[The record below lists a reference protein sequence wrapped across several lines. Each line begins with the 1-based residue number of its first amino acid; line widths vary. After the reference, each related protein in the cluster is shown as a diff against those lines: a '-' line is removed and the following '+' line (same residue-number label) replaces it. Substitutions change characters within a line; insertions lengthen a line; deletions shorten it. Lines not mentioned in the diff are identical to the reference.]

1 MKNKKNIILRNTALF
16 ALGAVSLSILQPGIA
31 KIKTLLLIAG
41 IESMALALSGIGAYV
56 YTQIDFTRHSLNSN
70 LGYIFLGVHICTG
83 LVVLGVYIAQFSI

>member
-1 MKNKKNIILRNTALF
+1 MEKKTNVLFRNTVLLAI
-16 ALGAVSLSILQPGIA
+16 GAVPLFILQPGIA
-31 KIKTLLLIAG
+31 EIKTLLLIAG
-41 IESMALALSGIGAYV
+41 IESLALALSGIAAYV